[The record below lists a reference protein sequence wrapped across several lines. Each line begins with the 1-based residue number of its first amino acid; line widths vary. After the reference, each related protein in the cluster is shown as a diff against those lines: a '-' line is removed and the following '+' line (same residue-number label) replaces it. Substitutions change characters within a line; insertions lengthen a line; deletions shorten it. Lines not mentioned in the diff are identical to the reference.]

1 METEAPPV
9 RCGVLP
15 VGLDCVTVTPLILN
29 T

>member
-9 RCGVLP
+9 RCGALP
-15 VGLDCVTVTPLILN
+15 VGLVCVTATPLILN